1 MAEDGNSRGLA
12 AILAADV
19 AGYSRIMGADEA
31 GTLNALKRHR
41 ATVFDLAVSRQ
52 QGRVKL
58 IDDSTLVGQPPT
70 LA

>member
-1 MAEDGNSRGLA
+1 MAGDGNSRGLA

-19 AGYSRIMGADEA
+19 AGYSRIMGADGA
-31 GTLNALKRHR
+31 GTLKHHTA
-41 ATVFDLAVSRQ
+41 AVFDLAVSRQ